1 MEYGAGLVLC
11 HEKRGKGLSS
21 FIDEKVHKKVL
32 ANCIDVPQQKP
43 ERPLFLNEVGISGK
57 TVWIRLPSGLV
68 PFNAKLVVSLD
79 SQVRGIH
86 MSRMEEV
93 VSELH
98 VHEFADPCSYG
109 LELAKRMI
117 LKQEGSE
124 GKVYLSGKLPVK
136 RCGIVSKRT
145 SIDTM
150 EVTAETAVHREKDNS
165 VVDYTRIGVG
175 VHHITA
181 CPCTQAY
188 NEVLFDTQRDSCP
201 LPTHSQR
208 SLTRFSLDTHNGLPT
223 YEELLS
229 CLESSLHVT
238 QDLLKRQDEAEIVLK
253 SHRCPQFAEDA
264 VREVA
269 GKAAFQF
276 KTILPGNTRI
286 EIESLSLESIHI
298 HDVHCRFVGTLS
310 DICRQLSLD

>member
-1 MEYGAGLVLC
+1 M
-11 HEKRGKGLSS
+11 SS
-21 FIDEKVHKKVL
+21 FIDEKVHKQVL
-32 ANCIDVPQQKP
+32 ANCIDIPRQKP

-57 TVWIRLPSGLV
+57 TVWIRLPCCLV

-93 VSELH
+93 ISELH
-98 VHEFADPCSYG
+98 VYEFADPCSYG

-117 LKQEGSE
+117 LKQDGSK
-124 GKVYLSGKLPVK
+124 GKVSLSGKLPVK
-136 RCGIVSKRT
+136 RCTVVSKRT

-150 EVTAETAVHREKDNS
+150 EVTAAISVHQERDHA
-165 VVDYTRIGVG
+165 VVDYAKIGVG
-175 VHHITA
+175 VHHITT

-188 NEVLFDTQRDSCP
+188 NEVLFDSRRDACP

-208 SLTRFSLDTHNGLPT
+208 SFTRISIETHNGLPT
-223 YEELLS
+223 YEDLLS

-238 QDLLKRQDEAEIVLK
+238 QDLLKRQDEAEMVLK

-269 GKAAFQF
+269 AQAAFQF
-276 KTILPGNTRI
+276 KEILPGSTGI
-286 EIESLSLESIHI
+286 EIEAISLESIHI